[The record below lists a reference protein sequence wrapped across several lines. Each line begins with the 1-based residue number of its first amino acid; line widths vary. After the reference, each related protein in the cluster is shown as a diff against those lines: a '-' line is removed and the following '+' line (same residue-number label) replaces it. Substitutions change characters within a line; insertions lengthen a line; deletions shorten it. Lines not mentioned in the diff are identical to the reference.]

1 MKVTSKILILIL
13 SIALAIGGVMI
24 YAKTRVEPPIA
35 LKPINQF
42 DKDLN
47 QLYSELKKA
56 GAAREED
63 MIYLKTIDLISVF
76 EKENRLTHAE
86 SDKHRNKLIDCY
98 SPIFL
103 KRCFSAFEKS
113 VWKDLDHSYML
124 IVSKRLHSV
133 KHSDGS
139 MVLNNTTVDS
149 LALIENIIA
158 NYRQAKNISRST
170 TYRNVSS
177 AQNTINQAK
186 KYANDQYLSKCT
198 DLRNALNSVRAN
210 IAQSHYAYIS
220 AQVEKLS
227 EYRYYG
233 QQYYENTIVPQV
245 DAAVTEYDNKA
256 AILYGSKKDVN
267 PLWNR
272 ARGYYNEASNY
283 YNNNNDG
290 NYNN

>member
-1 MKVTSKILILIL
+1 MKVTAKIFILVL
-13 SIALAIGGVMI
+13 SIALAIGGVMV
-24 YAKTRVEPPIA
+24 YAKTRVEPPVA
-35 LKPINQF
+35 FQPINQF

-47 QLYSELKKA
+47 QLYIKLKKA
-56 GAAREED
+56 GAAHEED
-63 MIYLKTIDLISVF
+63 MIYLKAIDRISVF
-76 EKENRLTHAE
+76 EKENRLTNTE
-86 SDKHRNKLIDCY
+86 SDKHRDKLLDCY

-103 KRCFSAFEKS
+103 KRCFTAFDKA

-133 KHSDGS
+133 QYSNGS
-139 MVLNNTTVDS
+139 KTLNKTTIDS
-149 LALIENIIA
+149 LALVENIIS
-158 NYRQAKNISRST
+158 NYRQAKTVSRST
-170 TYRNVSS
+170 TYKGVSN

-198 DLRNALNSVRAN
+198 DLRNALNSVSTN

-227 EYRYYG
+227 EYKYYG

-245 DAAVTEYDNKA
+245 DAVVTEYDNKA
-256 AILYGSKKDVN
+256 VGLYGSKKDVN

-283 YNNNNDG
+283 YNNNNES
-290 NYNN
+290 N